1 VLLLGLIAGMNQL
14 YAQSM
19 PMSMHMGQQMPAT
32 SNNAYLA
39 MMDTMMTKM
48 DGVPKPKSS
57 ETDFIQQMIPHHEG
71 AIAMAKYEIQHGK
84 NFDMIQLAKSIL
96 AEQTVEMQ
104 QMKLWLRNASA
115 IQQPIP
121 AGYSDAMGKTMTVMM
136 DAMPANG
143 LLKNTDNAFAQV
155 MIPHHRAAIDMA
167 KVVLKYT
174 TDQQTIAFANQL
186 ISNEQV
192 EVEQMSTFLK

>member
-1 VLLLGLIAGMNQL
+1 
-14 YAQSM
+14 
-19 PMSMHMGQQMPAT
+19 MG
-32 SNNAYLA
+32 S
-39 MMDTMMTKM
+39 
-48 DGVPKPKSS
+48 
-57 ETDFIQQMIPHHEG
+57 IPE
-71 AIAMAKYEIQHGK
+71 
-84 NFDMIQLAKSIL
+84 
-96 AEQTVEMQ
+96 
-104 QMKLWLRNASA
+104 
-115 IQQPIP
+115 
-121 AGYSDAMGKTMTVMM
+121 GYSGAMGKTMIVMM
-136 DAMPANG
+136 DAMPPNG